1 MEPNRIKVVKFLT
14 HFQVGGTER
23 QFVYTTAG
31 LDRSRFD
38 VRVACLGRMGPFM
51 KDVEALNVPISEYST
66 RSMYSYRTLRE
77 QVRFAREIRREGIQI
92 VHAYGFYPNL
102 FAVIPAA
109 LGTDCVTIASV
120 RDMGVFSDRRRL
132 RSISHAMACR
142 FADCVIANSNAARQ
156 WLMAQGLG
164 TYDIRVIPNG
174 IPIPPKRDEKGASP
188 IRSEFNIDRTAPL
201 IGLVGRLTRTKG
213 LEVFLE
219 SAAAIATRYPSAR
232 FLIVGDA
239 CVEPTY
245 RTELEQRARELNLGG
260 AVIFAGQRID
270 VPQIMRE
277 IDISVLPSLS
287 ESFSN
292 TLLESMANG
301 VPVVATN
308 VGGNPEIV
316 TDGLNGIL
324 VPPKD
329 PATLSRAI
337 AQLLECPELARR
349 LGEAARAKVVKDYSV
364 DSLLRRTEELYVS
377 LLERRVHGLA
387 NGGSLQCA
395 E

>member
-1 MEPNRIKVVKFLT
+1 MPSSKIKIVKFLT

-23 QFVYTTAG
+23 QFVYTAAG

-38 VRVACLGRMGPFM
+38 VRVACLGRVGPFV
-51 KDVEALNVPISEYST
+51 KDIEALKVPISEYQT
-66 RSMYSYRTLRE
+66 QSMYSCRTLRE
-77 QVRFAREIRREGIQI
+77 QVRFARDIRREGIQI

-102 FAVIPAA
+102 FAVLPAA
-109 LGTDCVTIASV
+109 LGTDSVTIASV
-120 RDMGVFSDRRRL
+120 RDMGVFSDRRKIK
-132 RSISHAMACR
+132 SISMALACR
-142 FADCVIANSNAARQ
+142 FADCVVANSNAARQ
-156 WLMAQGLG
+156 WLLGQGLG
-164 TYDIRVIPNG
+164 RYDIRVIPNG
-174 IPIPPKRDEKGASP
+174 IPIPPKRTVQDGMR
-188 IRSEFNIDRTAPL
+188 IRSEFHIDPAAPL
-201 IGLVGRLTRTKG
+201 VAVVGRLTRTKG

-219 SAAAIATRYPSAR
+219 AAAALAADFPSVR

-239 CVEPTY
+239 FVEPAY
-245 RTELEQRARELNLGG
+245 RLELEQRARELNLVGT
-260 AVIFAGQRID
+260 VIFAGQRTD

-301 VPVVATN
+301 IPVVATN

-316 TDGLNGIL
+316 TDDENGIL

-329 PATLSRAI
+329 PAALTRAI
-337 AQLLECPELARR
+337 SRLLKCREIARR
-349 LGEAARAKVVKDYSV
+349 FGEAARAKVVKDYSV
-364 DSLLRRTEELYVS
+364 DSLLRRTEDLYVS
-377 LLERRVHGLA
+377 LLEQRVHRLA